1 VSVRKR
7 QGQGQGQSIYYR
19 AMSLPCHSL
28 HYTTQTP
35 HLCCHEKE
43 NQTPNTTPKTLT
55 QETQDRRRKT
65 RIQETPSPSRSCSLF
80 ESFNFTASICFAGSN
95 H

>member
-7 QGQGQGQSIYYR
+7 QGQGQSIYYR